1 MLLEFE
7 VNNKSL
13 IVGINSEVDHH
24 SSVILR
30 EKIDKEIEQISAK
43 NLIFDF
49 KNVGF
54 MDSSGVGLIIGRYKN
69 IDKSGGKVGI
79 VNMAPQIKRIFEI
92 SGLFKIISEF
102 ENLADALK
110 TMEKGEY

>member
-1 MLLEFE
+1 MLLDFE
-7 VNNKSL
+7 IKDKSL
-13 IVGINSEVDHH
+13 IVGINTEVDHH

-30 EKIDKEIEQISAK
+30 EKIDKEIEKTSVK

-69 IDKSGGKVGI
+69 IEKVGGKVAI
-79 VNMAPQIKRIFEI
+79 VNLMPQIKRIFEI
-92 SGLFKIISEF
+92 SGLFKIVSEF
-102 ENLADALK
+102 NSIETGFNIL
-110 TMEKGEY
+110 EKGEE

>member
-24 SSVILR
+24 SSIVLR
-30 EKIDKEIEQISAK
+30 EKIDKEIEKKSTK

-54 MDSSGVGLIIGRYKN
+54 MDSSGVGLIIGRYK
-69 IDKSGGKVGI
+69 IVEKLGGKVGVI
-79 VNMAPQIKRIFEI
+79 NMAPQLRRIFEI
-92 SGLFKIISEF
+92 SGLFKIVLEYDNIQ
-102 ENLADALK
+102 NALRIID
-110 TMEKGEY
+110 KGEK